1 MVFTV
6 QILSNNIGIELRIKK
21 FGVLVLKKGKVVLSE
36 GEMMIDSEKIKEVEK
51 SGYKYLG
58 ILEQN
63 KIKESKIKENF
74 QREYLRTTRLMIKS
88 TLSDRIN

>member
-1 MVFTV
+1 MDYLKLWAKIEGEVNGLVFTV
-6 QILSNNIGIELRIKK
+6 QIVSNNIGIELRIKK

-58 ILEQN
+58 ILE
-63 KIKESKIKENF
+63 
-74 QREYLRTTRLMIKS
+74 
-88 TLSDRIN
+88 

>member
-1 MVFTV
+1 MDYLKLWAKIEGEVNGLVFTV

-21 FGVLVLKKGKVVLSE
+21 FGVLVLKKWKVVLSE

-58 ILEQN
+58 ILE
-63 KIKESKIKENF
+63 
-74 QREYLRTTRLMIKS
+74 
-88 TLSDRIN
+88 

>member
-1 MVFTV
+1 MVYLKLWAKIEGEVNGLVFTV

-21 FGVLVLKKGKVVLSE
+21 FGVLVLKKGKVVSSE

-58 ILEQN
+58 ILE
-63 KIKESKIKENF
+63 
-74 QREYLRTTRLMIKS
+74 
-88 TLSDRIN
+88 

>member
-1 MVFTV
+1 MDYLKLWAKIEGEVNGLVFTV

-21 FGVLVLKKGKVVLSE
+21 FGVLVLKKGKVVSSE

-58 ILEQN
+58 ILE
-63 KIKESKIKENF
+63 
-74 QREYLRTTRLMIKS
+74 
-88 TLSDRIN
+88 

>member
-1 MVFTV
+1 MDYLKLWAKIEGEVNGLVFTV

-58 ILEQN
+58 NLE
-63 KIKESKIKENF
+63 
-74 QREYLRTTRLMIKS
+74 
-88 TLSDRIN
+88 

>member
-1 MVFTV
+1 MDYLKLWAKIEVEVNGLVFTV

-51 SGYKYLG
+51 SGYKYLS
-58 ILEQN
+58 ILE
-63 KIKESKIKENF
+63 
-74 QREYLRTTRLMIKS
+74 
-88 TLSDRIN
+88 

>member
-1 MVFTV
+1 MDYLKLWAKIEVEVNGLVFTV

-58 ILEQN
+58 ILE
-63 KIKESKIKENF
+63 
-74 QREYLRTTRLMIKS
+74 
-88 TLSDRIN
+88 

>member
-1 MVFTV
+1 MDYLKLWAKIEGEVNGLVFTV

-58 ILEQN
+58 ILE
-63 KIKESKIKENF
+63 
-74 QREYLRTTRLMIKS
+74 
-88 TLSDRIN
+88 